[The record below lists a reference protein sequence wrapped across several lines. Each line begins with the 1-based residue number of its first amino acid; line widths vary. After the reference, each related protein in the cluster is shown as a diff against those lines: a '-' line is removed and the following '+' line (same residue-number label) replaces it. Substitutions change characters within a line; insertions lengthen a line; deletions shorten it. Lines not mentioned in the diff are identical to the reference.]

1 MLALKSRTQ
10 AAIGGFQF
18 IDAPISGDVI
28 QDWSFQNIVQTVINR
43 RLQNPRFNLPTD
55 VVTVSSEVDLQ
66 NAQRMRTIKG
76 GDYYVQDTGG
86 GNLPSVP
93 FPPAHRSGLQVVQ
106 AVGSRSIDIKDG
118 AEILL
123 EWLGAGG
130 QPVDAALATKRAE
143 VCSTCPQNGSGD
155 WTTYFTAPAASIIR
169 RQLGQKAGLK
179 LTTPLDDS
187 LGVCKACS
195 CPLKLKVHVPLAHIT
210 AHTRPEVLTRL
221 DPRCWMLLE
230 K

>member
-43 RLQNPRFNLPTD
+43 RLQNPRFGLATD
-55 VVTVSSEVDLQ
+55 VVTVSNEVDLQ

-86 GNLPSVP
+86 ELPSVP
-93 FPPAHRSGLQVVQ
+93 FPPAHRSGLQSV
-106 AVGSRSIDIKDG
+106 AARSENIADG
-118 AEILL
+118 AAILL
-123 EWLGAGG
+123 EWLGSGG
-130 QPVDAALATKRAE
+130 QGVDGALATKRAE
-143 VCSTCPQNGSGD
+143 NCALCPQNGKGD
-155 WTTYFTAPAASIIR
+155 WTTYFTAPAAAIIR
-169 RQLGQKAGLK
+169 RQLHQKDGLK